1 MSQGN
6 FKTFQDLDVWKAA
19 RELRRK
25 IYAAVKQLPE
35 HEKYNAVSQM
45 RRAALSVT
53 NNIAEGHG
61 RYHYQE
67 NIQFLRQSRGS
78 LEELLDDMT
87 LCADE
92 QYLPD
97 AEIKTVENEI
107 GRVRALLNAYI
118 RFLRERKEATPAV
131 LRETA
136 GAYISD
142 DEDTF

>member
-1 MSQGN
+1 VSQET

-19 RELRRK
+19 RELRMR
-25 IYAAVKQLPE
+25 IYAATKQLPD

-45 RRAALSVT
+45 RRAALSLT

-61 RYHYQE
+61 RFHYQE
-67 NIQFLRQSRGS
+67 NIQFLRQARGS
-78 LEELLDDMT
+78 LEKLLDDVT

-92 QYLPD
+92 RYLSETEVK
-97 AEIKTVENEI
+97 AVENEI

-118 RFLRERKEATPAV
+118 RYLKQRQETMPAV

-136 GAYISD
+136 GAYITD
-142 DEDTF
+142 DQDTF

>member
-1 MSQGN
+1 MSQGT

-19 RELRRK
+19 RELRQQV
-25 IYAAVKQLPE
+25 YAVSKLLPD
-35 HEKYNAVSQM
+35 HEKYNVVSQM
-45 RRAALSVT
+45 RRAALSLT

-61 RYHYQE
+61 RFGYQE
-67 NIQFLRQSRGS
+67 NIQFLRQSRGL
-78 LEELLDDMT
+78 LEELLDDLT

-92 QYLPD
+92 KYLP
-97 AEIKTVENEI
+97 AEQIAGVEMEI

-118 RFLRERKEATPAV
+118 RFLKQRKEATPAV

-136 GAYISD
+136 AEYTAD

>member
-1 MSQGN
+1 VSQGN

-19 RELRRK
+19 RELRKK
-25 IYAAVKQLPE
+25 IYAAIKQLPE
-35 HEKYNAVSQM
+35 HEKYNAASQM

-87 LCADE
+87 LCAD
-92 QYLPD
+92 QRYLSD
-97 AEIKTVENEI
+97 VEIKAIENEI
-107 GRVRALLNAYI
+107 GRVRALLNAYV
-118 RFLRERKEATPAV
+118 RYLRERKEAAPTV
-131 LRETA
+131 SRETA
-136 GAYISD
+136 NAYITD
-142 DEDTF
+142 GEDTF

>member
-1 MSQGN
+1 MNQGN
-6 FKTFQDLDVWKAA
+6 FKTFQDLDVWKAS
-19 RELRRK
+19 RELRKK

-87 LCADE
+87 LYADE
-92 QYLPD
+92 QYLPHI
-97 AEIKTVENEI
+97 EIKAVENEI

-118 RFLRERKEATPAV
+118 RYLKDQKQVTAGMA
-131 LRETA
+131 RETEV
-136 GAYISD
+136 AYLTSED
-142 DEDTF
+142 DD

>member
-1 MSQGN
+1 MGQSN

-19 RELRRK
+19 RELRKK
-25 IYAAVKQLPE
+25 IYAVVKQLPE

-45 RRAALSVT
+45 RRAVLSVT

-67 NIQFLRQSRGS
+67 NIQFPRQSRRS
-78 LEELLDDMT
+78 LEELLDDVT

-92 QYLPD
+92 NYLSES
-97 AEIKTVENEI
+97 EIKAIENEI

-131 LRETA
+131 LRETV
-136 GAYISD
+136 GAYID
-142 DEDTF
+142 DEDDF